1 MPIRRARK
9 QRKGRKGARR
19 SRAPPRSIRPLTQ
32 MAAIRETIE
41 VEALLANTPY
51 GLSFSLSQFAR
62 ASSIA
67 PFFRWYKAK
76 SVDWQFEPAFNTFQI
91 QATSTG
97 GTQVPYLYTTMN
109 RNQLGV
115 TGVASLNDFLAVG
128 TKPIKFTT
136 KQSRKF
142 KPNWCSPGLLA
153 VGSVAPNT
161 TNTITMQGYTP
172 NYGWLSSPNSPAIT
186 NGFGYLQT
194 PLAPSTQF
202 VPPGSSTSA
211 MVGNVAN
218 QTLYNGMVC
227 YVEQGGNLAGVEVAR
242 LTCTVIWEFKDPC
255 NNTSLADPIQDL
267 SGALPQA

>member
-9 QRKGRKGARR
+9 QRKGRKGARK
-19 SRAPPRSIRPLTQ
+19 SRIPRSIRVSTQ
-32 MAAIRETIE
+32 MASIKETIE
-41 VEALLANTPY
+41 VEALLPNTPY

-62 ASSIA
+62 ASSLA

-76 SVDWQFEPAFNTFQI
+76 SVDWQFEPSFNTFQV
-91 QATSTG
+91 QATGTG

-128 TKPIKFTT
+128 AKPIKFTN

-194 PLAPSTQF
+194 PLAPSIQY
-202 VPPGSSTSA
+202 VPPGSSAAA

-227 YVEQGGNLAGVEVAR
+227 YVEQVGNLGGVQVAR
-242 LTCTVIWEFKDPC
+242 LTCTVTWEFKDPC
-255 NNTSLADPIQDL
+255 NNTTPGVSSDL
-267 SGALPQA
+267 SGAAVPT